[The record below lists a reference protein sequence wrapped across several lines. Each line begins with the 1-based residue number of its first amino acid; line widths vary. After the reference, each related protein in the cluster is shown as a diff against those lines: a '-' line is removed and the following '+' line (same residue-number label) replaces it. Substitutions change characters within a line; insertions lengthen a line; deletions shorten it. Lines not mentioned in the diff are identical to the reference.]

1 MSRTE
6 TATCRDCG
14 WTGPVEE
21 TEELRNVWDRVLPG
35 QVMPAGQCPVL
46 SCAGLAMFDD
56 DREPVV
62 DLRPEIEA
70 LMLDLDLLHRNIYSG
85 RLRAPV
91 GAYVKQLADSARKA
105 LAAGLR
111 HECPPMQPVC
121 TACGG
126 TGVRVHAWARWDTH
140 WQRWE
145 LHEVCEATTICA
157 DCDIECACTMKPV
170 AEAA

>member
-14 WTGPVEE
+14 WTGPVEQ

-35 QVMPAGQCPVL
+35 QVMPASQCPAEG
-46 SCAGLAMFDD
+46 CGGAAML
-56 DREPVV
+56 DREPERV
-62 DLRPEIEA
+62 DELRPAMQA
-70 LMLDLDLLHRNIYSG
+70 LVLDLDRLHRNIYSG

-91 GAYVKQLADSARKA
+91 GSYVKHFADSARKA

-111 HECPPMQPVC
+111 HECPAMQPVC
-121 TACGG
+121 ATCGG
-126 TGVRVHAWARWDTH
+126 TGVRIDAWARWDTH

-145 LHEVCEATTICA
+145 LHEVCEASAICA
-157 DCDIECACTMKPV
+157 DCDIECAYTMKPV
-170 AEAA
+170 MEHA

>member
-35 QVMPAGQCPVL
+35 DVMPAGQCPAEG
-46 SCAGLAMFDD
+46 CGGAAML
-56 DREPVV
+56 DREHPCMV
-62 DLRPEIEA
+62 DLRPEMEA
-70 LMLDLDLLHRNIYSG
+70 LMLDLNLLHRNIYSG

-91 GAYVKQLADSARKA
+91 GNYIKHFADCARKA
-105 LAAGLR
+105 LAAG
-111 HECPPMQPVC
+111 PAMQPVC
-121 TACGG
+121 TTCGG
-126 TGVRVHAWARWDTH
+126 TGVRVDAWARWDTH

-145 LHEVCEATTICA
+145 LHEVCEATAICA
-157 DCDIECACTMKPV
+157 HCDIECAYTMKPV
-170 AEAA
+170 TETA

>member
-6 TATCRDCG
+6 TVTCRECG
-14 WTGPVEE
+14 WRGTVSQCEPIAPRYLPE
-21 TEELRNVWDRVLPG
+21 RVAIG
-35 QVMPAGQCPVL
+35 DVMPAGACPE
-46 SCAGLAMFDD
+46 CGADAMLDQ

-62 DLRPEIEA
+62 DLRPEMQA
-70 LMLDLDLLHRNIYSG
+70 LMLELDRLHRNIYSG

-91 GAYVKQLADSARKA
+91 GTYIKGLADSARKA

-121 TACGG
+121 TTCGG
-126 TGVRVHAWARWDTH
+126 TGVRIDAWARWDIH

-145 LHEVCEATTICA
+145 LHEVCEASAICA
-157 DCDIECACTMKPV
+157 DCDIECAYTMKPV
-170 AEAA
+170 TESA

>member
-14 WTGPVEE
+14 WTGPVER
-21 TEELRNVWDRVLPG
+21 TKELRNVWDRVLPG
-35 QVMPAGQCPVL
+35 QVVPAGQCPAEG
-46 SCAGLAMFDD
+46 CGGAAML
-56 DREPVV
+56 DREHDPAV
-62 DLRPEIEA
+62 DLRPEMEA
-70 LMLDLDLLHRNIYSG
+70 LLLDLDLLHRNIYSG

-91 GAYVKQLADSARKA
+91 GNYIKHFADCARKA

-121 TACGG
+121 IACGG
-126 TGVRVHAWARWDTH
+126 TGVRIAAWARWDTH

-145 LHEVCEATTICA
+145 LHEVCEASAICA
-157 DCDIECACTMKPV
+157 HCDIECAYTMKPV
-170 AEAA
+170 TETA